1 MLFCANC
8 PVHCC
13 VDLDLD
19 HAPGKC
25 PGKTADMEDVIKEYQ
40 TEENLLFGRV
50 CSEVSMSKGGA
61 KPRILELIE
70 VCKGCGFHKLGLAF
84 CVGFVEEAK
93 IIDRILRYHGF
104 ETESIICKVGALDK
118 SVQGI
123 ENGGNAMCN
132 PIAQAK
138 LLNEA
143 KTDFNIAF
151 GLCVGHDSLFFKYS
165 DAPVTVLIA
174 KDKVLAHNPAGAL
187 YMADGY
193 YKDLL
198 FPPKEQ

>member
-1 MLFCANC
+1 MLFCTDC

-25 PGKTADMEDVIKEYQ
+25 PGKTTDMTEVIQEYQ

-50 CSEVSMSKGGA
+50 CSEVSMSREGP
-61 KPRILELIE
+61 KPRVLELIE
-70 VCKGCGFHKLGLAF
+70 VCKKSGFKKLGLAF
-84 CVGFVEEAK
+84 CVGFVKEGK
-93 IIDRILRYHGF
+93 VLDRILKYHGF
-104 ETESIICKVGALDK
+104 ETESIICKVGALNK

-132 PIAQAK
+132 PIAQAQ
-138 LLNEA
+138 LLNQA
-143 KTDFNIAF
+143 GTDFNIAL

-165 DAPVTVLIA
+165 EAPVSVLIA

-187 YMADGY
+187 YLADDY
-193 YKDLL
+193 YKNLL
-198 FPPKEQ
+198 FPPKEE